1 MSYLE
6 EAIVLGLAAWRATA
20 LLSYE
25 RGPFSLFLGVR
36 RLFRIR
42 HDEKG
47 EPTSWSA
54 NVVTE
59 GLTCPW
65 CLGIYAAAAMYGL
78 WQLEPRVVL
87 VIAASSVVVVVER
100 WARP

>member
-1 MSYLE
+1 MIEQMAL
-6 EAIVLGLAAWRATA
+6 IGLAAWRATA

-42 HDEKG
+42 HDDKG
-47 EPTSWSA
+47 EPVSWPA
-54 NVVTE
+54 NVLTE
-59 GLTCPW
+59 ALTCPW

-78 WQLEPRVVL
+78 WQLEPVAVM

-100 WARP
+100 WARG